1 MIEVGLWAQIDSVT
15 LENKKVHTTLY
26 TLPELMSCDT

>member
-1 MIEVGLWAQIDSVT
+1 MIEVRLWAQIDTVT

-26 TLPELMSCDT
+26 TLPVN